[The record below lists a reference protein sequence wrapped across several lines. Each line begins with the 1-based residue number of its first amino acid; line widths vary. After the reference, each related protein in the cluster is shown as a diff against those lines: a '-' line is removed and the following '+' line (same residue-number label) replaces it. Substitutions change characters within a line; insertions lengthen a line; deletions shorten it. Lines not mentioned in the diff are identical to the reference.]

1 MLSDQVEPTNWA
13 EQSLS
18 RTIVLFRV
26 LKYDSM
32 VDFSQPFRTVTPTLD
47 GPVLRA
53 LAASQSALTRT
64 QVLRL
69 VDEGSEAGVRKVL
82 RRLVEQGI
90 VVEEHV
96 GSRFTYRANRQHIM
110 WPAVEVLTSAHE
122 RLDERIQNCV
132 TNWTIEPLS
141 VELFG
146 SVATGQS
153 TSESD
158 IDLIVVSPYLEP
170 DQIEQWDQQVD
181 DLRDAVQQWTGNV
194 CEILVM
200 DPPELIE
207 AKANNEPTLSSRRV
221 SLAGASIDSMIPSRE
236 IAQLLSKQLVTP
248 ELSQQMARISE
259 MASKAITPELTQQM
273 ARITEIASRSMN
285 TPEMR
290 RLQEQVA
297 KIAAASTLNELPDV

>member
-1 MLSDQVEPTNWA
+1 M
-13 EQSLS
+13 
-18 RTIVLFRV
+18 
-26 LKYDSM
+26 
-32 VDFSQPFRTVTPTLD
+32 DFSRPFRAVTPTLD

-82 RRLVEQGI
+82 KRLVEQGI

-96 GSRFTYRANRQHIM
+96 GSRFTYRANREHIM
-110 WPAVEVLTSAHE
+110 WPAVEVLTTAHE
-122 RLDERIQNCV
+122 RLDERIQGHVND
-132 TNWTIEPLS
+132 WTIKPMS

-153 TSESD
+153 TSASD
-158 IDLIVVSPYLEP
+158 VDLIVVSPYLES
-170 DQIEQWDQQVD
+170 DQNEPWDQQVD
-181 DLRDAVQQWTGNV
+181 DLRDAVQQWTGNF

-221 SLAGASIDSMIPSRE
+221 SLAGDSIDSMIPSQE
-236 IAQLLSKQLVTP
+236 YAQRLSEQLRSP
-248 ELSQQMARISE
+248 ELARQMERVSKLAPQSFDTPAMKRI
-259 MASKAITPELTQQM
+259 QD
-273 ARITEIASRSMN
+273 
-285 TPEMR
+285 
-290 RLQEQVA
+290 QVA
-297 KIAAASTLNELPDV
+297 KIAASVPHTRPADG